1 MSTVPQ
7 IVITKQDQ
15 DRLLRLIEQS
25 DGEALVRLEEE
36 IERAEVVSPHD
47 VPDDVVTMN
56 SDVVYEDLSSGK
68 RRTVRLVYPKDADA
82 ALGRVSIFAPVGMA
96 LIGLRAGQEI
106 EWPTPGGNRRVR
118 VVDITYQPE
127 AQGDFDL

>member
-1 MSTVPQ
+1 MSTAPH

-25 DGEALVRLEEE
+25 NSETLARLEEE
-36 IERAEVVSPHD
+36 IERAEIVSPSA
-47 VPDDVVTMN
+47 VPSDVVTMN

-106 EWPTPGGNRRVR
+106 EWPTPGGSRSVR

>member
-25 DGEALVRLEEE
+25 DSEALARLEEE
-36 IERAEVVSPHD
+36 IERAEVVSPHAI
-47 VPDDVVTMN
+47 PADVVTMN

-96 LIGLRAGQEI
+96 LIGLRVGQEI
-106 EWPTPGGNRRVR
+106 EWPTPGGSRSVR
-118 VVDITYQPE
+118 VVEITYQPE

>member
-25 DGEALVRLEEE
+25 DSEALARLEEE
-36 IERAEVVSPHD
+36 IERAEVVSPHAI
-47 VPDDVVTMN
+47 PADVVTMN

>member
-1 MSTVPQ
+1 MSTAPH

-25 DGEALVRLEEE
+25 NSETLARLEEE
-36 IERAEVVSPHD
+36 IERAEIVSPSA
-47 VPDDVVTMN
+47 VPSDVVTMN

-106 EWPTPGGNRRVR
+106 EWPTPGGSRSVR

-127 AQGDFDL
+127 AQGDFEL